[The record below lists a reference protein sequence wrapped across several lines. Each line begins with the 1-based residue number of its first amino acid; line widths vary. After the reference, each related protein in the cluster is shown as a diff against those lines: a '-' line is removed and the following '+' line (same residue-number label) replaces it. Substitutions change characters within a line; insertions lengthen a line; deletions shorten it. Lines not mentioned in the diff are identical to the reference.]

1 MKNVSPNQIA
11 FTVSSLLAVL
21 TLLLSGA
28 LFLISGDFYKIIAL
42 FLIPLVV
49 YVLSYFLIQYF
60 IEKFIYRKIKLIYK
74 TIHSLKAAKNAPLP
88 QEVSADLLQDV
99 EQEVIEWS
107 KKKTMEIQHLK
118 DVSQFRKEFIGD
130 VSHELKTPIF
140 AIQGYL
146 HTLIDGGLEDD
157 KINKNYL
164 YKASRNLDR
173 LNKIVEDLDVINK
186 FETNTLLLDL
196 EKFDIVELIQDVFDS
211 LEMQAD
217 LKDIELKF
225 KDPQNSPKLVEAD
238 KERIRQV
245 LVNLLSNS
253 IKYGKEK
260 GHTLVGIYDMDENFL
275 VEITDN
281 GIGIEEENLDRLF
294 ERFYRVDKSR
304 SREMGGTGL
313 GLAIVK
319 HIIEAHSQVINV
331 RSKVGVGSTFG
342 FTLKKA

>member
-1 MKNVSPNQIA
+1 MKNVSSGQIA
-11 FTVSSLLAVL
+11 FTVSSILAIL
-21 TLLLSGA
+21 TFLLSGA
-28 LFLISGDFYKIIAL
+28 LFIIGGDFYKVIAL
-42 FLIPLVV
+42 FLIPLIV
-49 YVLSYFLIQYF
+49 YALSYFLIKYF
-60 IEKFIYRKIKLIYK
+60 IDKFIYRKVKLIYK
-74 TIHSLKAAKNAPLP
+74 NIHSLKAAKNVQPIDLKD
-88 QEVSADLLQDV
+88 DLLESV
-99 EQEVIEWS
+99 EQEVIDWS
-107 KKKTMEIQHLK
+107 KNKSKEIQQLK
-118 DVSQFRKEFIGD
+118 DISKFRKEFIGD

-146 HTLIDGGLEDD
+146 HTLIDGGLEDE
-157 KINKNYL
+157 KINKSYL
-164 YKASRNLDR
+164 YKASKNLDR

-186 FETNTLLLDL
+186 FETNTLILDIT
-196 EKFDIVELIQDVFDS
+196 KFDIVELVKDVFES

-225 KDPQNSPKLVEAD
+225 KDSHSGAKFVKAD

-260 GHTLVGIYDMDENFL
+260 GLTLVGIYDMDVNYL
-275 VEITDN
+275 VEVTDN
-281 GIGIEEENLDRLF
+281 GIGIAEENLDRLF

-319 HIIEAHSQVINV
+319 HIIEAHKQVINV
-331 RSKVGVGSTFG
+331 RSTVDVGSTFG